1 MVYVQDIK
9 GKALMPTQRHGKV
22 RRLLRDGL
30 AVVIMREPFTIR
42 LTYESTTFT
51 QDVSLGV
58 DAGSQHIG
66 VSATTSKKELFAAQ
80 VELRSDVQKLL
91 ATRLENRRT
100 RRNRK
105 TRYRAP
111 RFNNRRR
118 KENWLAPSIRN
129 KVDGHLKV
137 IRMVHRILPVT
148 KTTIEVAQFDA
159 QKIKNEQI
167 QGVEYQQGEQM
178 GFWNVREYVLARD
191 GHRCQHCKGKS
202 KDPILNVH
210 HLESRK
216 TGGNAPNNL
225 VTLCETC
232 HKAYHRG
239 EFDLKFKRGTSL
251 RDAAAMNIMR
261 WAVYNQ
267 AREEFENVHLTYGYF
282 TKHIRICNGITKSH
296 TADARCISGNPLA
309 AAQES
314 IYVLR
319 LRRRHNRQIHKCTI
333 LKGGYRKLKQAP
345 YTVKGY
351 RLFDKVRY
359 QGQEAFIYGRRT
371 SGSFSVKTFDGE
383 SLSNGV
389 SSKKLLFQNISRTC
403 LITKKRNVPFPP
415 LAEPRSIHGVIP

>member
-1 MVYVQDIK
+1 MVYVL
-9 GKALMPTQRHGKV
+9 GKDGRPLMPTEREGKV

-30 AVVIMREPFTIR
+30 AHVVKLQPFTIQ
-42 LTYESTTFT
+42 LDYKSKGYT
-51 QDVSLGV
+51 QEVSLGV
-58 DAGSQHIG
+58 DAGSVHIG
-66 VSATTSKKELFAAQ
+66 VSATTEKKELFSAE
-80 VELRSDVQKLL
+80 VILRTDIVKKIAS
-91 ATRLENRRT
+91 RLEMKRNRRY
-100 RRNRK
+100 RK
-105 TRYRAP
+105 TRYRQA
-111 RFNNRRR
+111 RFDNRRK
-118 KENWLAPSIRN
+118 KEGWFAPSIRY
-129 KVDGHLKV
+129 KVESHLKV
-137 IRMVHRILPVT
+137 IRMVYSLLPVS

-202 KDPILNVH
+202 GDNILNVH
-210 HLESRK
+210 NLESRK

-225 VTLCETC
+225 ITLCETC

-239 EFDLKFKRGTSL
+239 EFELKVKRGTSL
-251 RDAAAMNIMR
+251 RDAAVMNIMR

-267 AREEFENVHLTYGYF
+267 AKAEFENVHLTYGYF
-282 TKHIRICNGITKSH
+282 TKHVRICNGITKSH

-314 IYVLR
+314 TYVLR
-319 LRRRHNRQIHKCTI
+319 LRRRHNRQIHRCTI
-333 LKGGYRKLKQAP
+333 LKGGYRKLNHAP

-389 SSKKLLFQNISRTC
+389 SFKKLLFQNISRTC

-415 LAEPRSIHGVIP
+415 LAEPRSIHGVKS

>member
-1 MVYVQDIK
+1 MVYVQDIN

-42 LTYESTTFT
+42 LTYESTAFT
-51 QDVSLGV
+51 QEVSLGV

-66 VSATTSKKELFAAQ
+66 ISATTSGRELFAAQ
-80 VELRSDVQKLL
+80 VELRSDIQKLL
-91 ATRLENRRT
+91 ATRLESRRT

-118 KENWLAPSIRN
+118 KDNWLAPSIRA

-137 IRMVHRILPVT
+137 IRMVNRILPVA

-159 QKIKNEQI
+159 QKIKNDKI

-191 GHRCQHCKGKS
+191 GHKCQHCKGKS

-216 TGGNAPNNL
+216 TGGDAPNNL
-225 VTLCETC
+225 ITLCETC

-239 EFDLKFKRGTSL
+239 EFELKLKRGTSL
-251 RDAAAMNIMR
+251 RDAAVMNIMR
-261 WAVYNQ
+261 WAVYKRTRQ
-267 AREEFENVHLTYGYF
+267 EFANVRLTYGYV
-282 TKHIRICNGITKSH
+282 TKHTRISNGIEKSH
-296 TADARCISGNPLA
+296 TADARCISGNPLSV
-309 AAQES
+309 AQEN
-314 IYVLR
+314 IYFLR
-319 LRRRHNRQIHKCTI
+319 QRRRHNRQIHKCSI
-333 LKGGYRKLKQAP
+333 LKGGYRKLNQAP
-345 YTVKGY
+345 YMVKGY

-371 SGSFSVKTFDGE
+371 SGSFSIKTFDGK
-383 SLSNGV
+383 SLSDGV
-389 SSKKLLFQNISRTC
+389 SFKKLLFLNISRTY
-403 LITKKRNVPFPP
+403 LITKKRNIPFPP
-415 LAEPRSIHGVIP
+415 PAESGSIHGVLS